1 MFRFIKKIIREIKE
15 VIKFLKELDEA
26 ETWII

>member
-1 MFRFIKKIIREIKE
+1 MFRFIKNIIREIRE
-15 VIKFLKELDEA
+15 VIKFLKELDET